1 VGVTQDFGQTDSHS
15 IRVQAALI
23 DVGDAP
29 LPPTTPTCGILAA
42 IPPSSAE
49 ESRWPGVE
57 ARVELRGPVV
67 SNNEDRNHFG
77 VGGYFAPHY
86 SGVLGH
92 DFDSWAGTFDARL
105 FLPARLEFTGNFYR
119 GQALGGLGGGAYK
132 DFAYRIDVNS
142 GSYYFRPLDDVGG

>member
-1 VGVTQDFGQTDSHS
+1 
-15 IRVQAALI
+15 
-23 DVGDAP
+23 
-29 LPPTTPTCGILAA
+29 
-42 IPPSSAE
+42 
-49 ESRWPGVE
+49 
-57 ARVELRGPVV
+57 V
-67 SNNEDRNHFG
+67 SDNEDRNHFG